1 VPDDTELMEEAAIV
15 FVLLEAEL
23 IDDVGAAV
31 LVLRAE
37 VELVEDACG
46 LGYVSSGNASDI
58 GEHIALV
65 DALAAMARETTGPR
79 LGIGGSLFA

>member
-23 IDDVGAAV
+23 TDDVGAAV

-37 VELVEDACG
+37 VELVEDATFVM
-46 LGYVSSGNASDI
+46 LK
-58 GEHIALV
+58 
-65 DALAAMARETTGPR
+65 
-79 LGIGGSLFA
+79 

>member
-1 VPDDTELMEEAAIV
+1 MPDDAELMEEAAIV

-37 VELVEDACG
+37 VELVEDATFVM
-46 LGYVSSGNASDI
+46 LK
-58 GEHIALV
+58 
-65 DALAAMARETTGPR
+65 
-79 LGIGGSLFA
+79 